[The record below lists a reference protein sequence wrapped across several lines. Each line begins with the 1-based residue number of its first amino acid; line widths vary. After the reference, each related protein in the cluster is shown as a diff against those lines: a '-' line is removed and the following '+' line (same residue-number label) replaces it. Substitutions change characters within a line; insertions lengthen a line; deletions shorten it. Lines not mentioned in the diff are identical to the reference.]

1 MTRAETGRPRSP
13 RARPL
18 TEWAGDSGWRR
29 LVAWLVRTAVLA
41 AAIAAA
47 VAVVWL
53 VALPWVVNG
62 YREFFLGR

>member
-1 MTRAETGRPRSP
+1 MTRAGTGRPRSP

-18 TEWAGDSGWRR
+18 AEWAGDSRWRR
-29 LVAWLVRTAVLA
+29 VAAWLVRTAVLA

-47 VAVVWL
+47 LALVWL

-62 YREFFLGR
+62 YREVIGGP